1 MCRILEIFSH
11 LYYCIESSQKLTIL
25 LDQETTKE
33 IPQMALTNTGT
44 ENVQT
49 AAVAPQQHA
58 APQSRPL
65 HVPNVPG
72 TAGMNSNFV
81 RTGRSDGIDA
91 RATKALTAFEE
102 ARNDAIS
109 QQALKDDFQLI
120 RFDRAANQVAM
131 ASILIV
137 KKVVVSNQASLVV
150 KALLIVDNGAV
161 IKPKTVRLP
170 NGFGG
175 FDDISR
181 KPYADEI
188 FSASYWNRV
197 QTSLTKQTGVERVI
211 NAGPQEIHGHYD
223 YDDKSAVRD
232 LLIKAVNSADE
243 IVAQLYHETPFSL
256 TTHVKT
262 DAEVLVAS
270 IDVSDDR
277 PQLVSNT
284 GVPIRSDLLITQK
297 RVRKDQHGQ
306 HQQENEFYEA
316 DEQLSTVAAFM
327 NLEYVP
333 SEPVRDGYGQVIAP
347 AKPPFLASVV
357 ITAVRQANWIMANT
371 PEMYFHALANAYRV
385 TDNHAWAKAFL
396 PSVGREKDPRDIGAT
411 GYLIKGAKEE
421 TKSET
426 FSPEDFA
433 GLMNTTVQKD
443 PAFMLD
449 LDRCGDNS
457 YIESM
462 ILDSMSGHGEARTAV
477 ITVLQNLYGRDN
489 FNKAFDV
496 ENEWLFK
503 PYGTDFRLGSYA
515 GENGELRDRRDLDT
529 LYGLNACDGI
539 EAEFMDFYGSVC
551 NLELHPEAR
560 QRKAD
565 TYDKRYL
572 GTVNYA
578 GRVTRVIANPKLMLA
593 MDVCAQRAGV
603 SVSTENVQSVFGGQR
618 FTGNSQL
625 AGMGVASTY
634 AHAPQGGTQY
644 QANYAATPGMIYQ

>member
-1 MCRILEIFSH
+1 
-11 LYYCIESSQKLTIL
+11 
-25 LDQETTKE
+25 
-33 IPQMALTNTGT
+33 MALSGT
-44 ENVQT
+44 ENTNAQASVAQ
-49 AAVAPQQHA
+49 AQAPQVNVQ
-58 APQSRPL
+58 QSRPL
-65 HVPNVPG
+65 HVPSVPG

-102 ARNDAIS
+102 ARIDAIS
-109 QQALKDDFQLI
+109 QQALKDDFQLF

-150 KALLIVDNGAV
+150 KALLVVDNNAV

-197 QTSLTKQTGVERVI
+197 QSFLTKQTGVERVI

-262 DAEVLVAS
+262 DSEVLVAS

-284 GVPIRSDLLITQK
+284 GVPIRSDILITQK

-306 HQQENEFYEA
+306 QQDNEFYEA
-316 DEQLSTVAAFM
+316 DEQLSTVAAFV

-347 AKPPFLASVV
+347 AKPPFLASIVV
-357 ITAVRQANWIMANT
+357 TAVRQASWIMANT

-396 PSVGREKDPRDIGAT
+396 PAVGREKDPRDIGAT

-421 TKSET
+421 TKSDT
-426 FSPEDFA
+426 FSPEDYA
-433 GLMNTTVQKD
+433 GLMNNTVQKD
-443 PAFMLD
+443 PAFMID
-449 LDRCGDNS
+449 LDRTGDNS
-457 YIESM
+457 YIDSM
-462 ILDSMSGHGEARTAV
+462 ILDSLVGPGEARTAI

-503 PYGTDFRLGSYA
+503 PYGTDFRLGSYP

-578 GRVTRVIANPKLMLA
+578 GRVTRVIVNPKLLLA

-603 SVSTENVQSVFGGQR
+603 ATSTENVQSIFGGQR

-625 AGMGVASTY
+625 AGMGVVSTY
-634 AHAPQGGTQY
+634 AQHQQTAGQY
-644 QANYAATPGMIYQ
+644 QHQYAATPGMYYQ